1 MEKTQLCSMF
11 ASLDADLVELALNAS
26 GGNVELALNAA
37 CLCWKAGERSTNFE
51 SNGHRRGRDWSRRDQ
66 QRKGSS
72 KVNLQVRAESSRRY
86 RSDKTTRRMGL
97 KRQTVS

>member
-37 CLCWKAGERSTNFE
+37 CLC
-51 SNGHRRGRDWSRRDQ
+51 
-66 QRKGSS
+66 
-72 KVNLQVRAESSRRY
+72 
-86 RSDKTTRRMGL
+86 
-97 KRQTVS
+97 